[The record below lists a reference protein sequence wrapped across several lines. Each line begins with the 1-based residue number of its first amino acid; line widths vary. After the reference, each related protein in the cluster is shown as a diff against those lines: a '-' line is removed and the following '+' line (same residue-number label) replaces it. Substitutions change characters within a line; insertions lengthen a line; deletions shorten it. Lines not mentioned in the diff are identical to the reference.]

1 MDTEKDITVFL
12 SEFEFQVD
20 LIKAIY
26 QRLSDKLVVFE
37 KETPSREM
45 IDSAGYWMHNLYCA
59 FEDLFKQV
67 SAFWENHLSDDGDF
81 HVNLLKRMMINIK
94 DIRPPLLSIE
104 SFEYLNELRGFR
116 HVFRHAYSYG
126 LDDERI
132 AYLIRKTISKKEM
145 VLADLSKFCVKIE
158 EVRKS

>member
-12 SEFEFQVD
+12 SEFQFQVD
-20 LIKAIY
+20 LIKTIY

-45 IDSAGYWMHNLYCA
+45 IDSAGYWIHNLYCA

-67 SAFWENHLSDDGDF
+67 SAFWENNLSDDGDY
-81 HVNLLKRMMINIK
+81 HVNLLKRMIINIK
-94 DIRPPLLSIE
+94 GIRPPVLSLNTYE
-104 SFEYLNELRGFR
+104 HLNELRGFR

-126 LDDERI
+126 LDDERV

-145 VLADLSKFCVKIE
+145 VLADLSKFREQIE
-158 EVRKS
+158 AVVR

>member
-1 MDTEKDITVFL
+1 MDTEKDIAVFL

-20 LIKAIY
+20 LIKTIY
-26 QRLSDKLVVFE
+26 QRLRDKRVVFE

-45 IDSAGYWMHNLYCA
+45 IDSTGYWMHNLYCA

-67 SAFWENHLSDDGDF
+67 SAFWENNLSSDGDY

-94 DIRPPLLSIE
+94 DIRPALLSLD
-104 SFEYLNELRGFR
+104 SYGYLNELRGFR

-132 AYLIRKTISKKEM
+132 GYLIRKTVSNKEM
-145 VLADLSKFCVKIE
+145 VLADLTTFREKIE
-158 EVRKS
+158 NIGE

>member
-20 LIKAIY
+20 LIQTIY
-26 QRLSDKLVVFE
+26 ECLADKLVVFE

-67 SAFWENHLSDDGDF
+67 SSFWENNLNADGDY

-94 DIRPPLLSIE
+94 DIRPPLLFLDSY
-104 SFEYLNELRGFR
+104 EYLNELRGFR

-126 LDDERI
+126 LDDERV
-132 AYLIRKTISKKEM
+132 AYLIRKTISKKATI
-145 VLADLSKFCVKIE
+145 LADLSMFREKIE
-158 EVRKS
+158 KLGK

>member
-20 LIKAIY
+20 LIKTIY
-26 QRLSDKLVVFE
+26 QRLNDKLVVFE
-37 KETPSREM
+37 KETPSREL
-45 IDSAGYWMHNLYCA
+45 IESAGYWMHNLYCA

-104 SFEYLNELRGFR
+104 CFAYLNELRGFR

-126 LDDERI
+126 LDDERV

-145 VLADLSKFCVKIE
+145 VVADLSKFREKIE
-158 EVRKS
+158 GAVK

>member
-12 SEFEFQVD
+12 SEFDFQID

-45 IDSAGYWMHNLYCA
+45 IDSSGYWMHNLYCA

-67 SAFWENHLSDDGDF
+67 SAFWENHLSADGDY
-81 HVNLLKRMMINIK
+81 HVNLLKRMLINIK
-94 DIRPPLLSIE
+94 GIRPSLLSTE
-104 SFEYLNELRGFR
+104 SYEYLNELRGFR

-126 LDDERI
+126 LDDERV

-145 VLADLSKFCVKIE
+145 ILADLSKFRDKIE
-158 EVRKS
+158 DALK

>member
-12 SEFEFQVD
+12 SEFDFQID

-45 IDSAGYWMHNLYCA
+45 IDSSGYWMHNLYCA

-67 SAFWENHLSDDGDF
+67 SVFWENHMSDDGDY

-94 DIRPPLLSIE
+94 DIRPSLLSKD
-104 SFEYLNELRGFR
+104 SYEYLNELRGFR

-126 LDDERI
+126 LDDERV
-132 AYLIRKTISKKEM
+132 AYLIRKTISKQEM
-145 VLADLSKFCVKIE
+145 VLADLSRFREQIE
-158 EVRKS
+158 EAVKC

>member
-12 SEFEFQVD
+12 SEFEFQAD
-20 LIKAIY
+20 LIKTIY
-26 QRLSDKLVVFE
+26 QRLNDKLVVFE
-37 KETPSREM
+37 KETPSREL
-45 IDSAGYWMHNLYCA
+45 IESAGYWMHNLYCA

-104 SFEYLNELRGFR
+104 SFGYLNELRGFR

-126 LDDERI
+126 LDDERV

-145 VLADLSKFCVKIE
+145 VLVDLSKFREKIE
-158 EVRKS
+158 GAVK

>member
-20 LIKAIY
+20 LIQTIY
-26 QRLSDKLVVFE
+26 ERLSDKLVVFE

-104 SFEYLNELRGFR
+104 SFAYLNELRGFR

-126 LDDERI
+126 LDDERV

-145 VLADLSKFCVKIE
+145 VLVDLSKFREKIE
-158 EVRKS
+158 GAVK

>member
-12 SEFEFQVD
+12 SEFEFQVA
-20 LIKAIY
+20 LIKTIY
-26 QRLSDKLVVFE
+26 QRLNEKLVVIE

-59 FEDLFKQV
+59 FEDLFKVV
-67 SAFWENHLSDDGDF
+67 SAFWENNLNPDGDY

-94 DIRPPLLSIE
+94 DIRPPLLSLD
-104 SFEYLNELRGFR
+104 SYEYLNELRGFR

-132 AYLIRKTISKKEM
+132 GYLIRKTVSNKEM
-145 VLADLSKFCVKIE
+145 VLADLSKFREKIE
-158 EVRKS
+158 NIGE